1 MNEKECV
8 YHRCNRKER
17 KKFQAVSNTACFVLK
32 AVISEKT
39 VKEKVKEK

>member
-1 MNEKECV
+1 L
-8 YHRCNRKER
+8 YNRKERR
-17 KKFQAVSNTACFVLK
+17 KKFQAVSNTAWFVLK